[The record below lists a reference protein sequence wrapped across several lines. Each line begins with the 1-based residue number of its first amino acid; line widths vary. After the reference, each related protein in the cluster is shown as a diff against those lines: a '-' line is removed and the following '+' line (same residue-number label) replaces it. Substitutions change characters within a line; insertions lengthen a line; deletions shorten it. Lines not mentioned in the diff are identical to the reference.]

1 MCARVCRCEFGRK
14 VREVGEGE
22 LARVRLVAD
31 AEKADGVLDQVA
43 AVENV
48 RWSAAA
54 YWGVVRTVGYIDQ
67 TLCWLVVP
75 SSCSIV

>member
-1 MCARVCRCEFGRK
+1 LCARVCRCEFGRE

-31 AEKADGVLDQVA
+31 AEKANGVLDQVA

-48 RWSAAA
+48 RWSAA
-54 YWGVVRTVGYIDQ
+54 TD
-67 TLCWLVVP
+67 
-75 SSCSIV
+75 

>member
-1 MCARVCRCEFGRK
+1 LCARVCRCEFGRK

-31 AEKADGVLDQVA
+31 AEKADRVLDQVA
-43 AVENV
+43 VVEKV

-54 YWGVVRTVGYIDQ
+54 Y
-67 TLCWLVVP
+67 
-75 SSCSIV
+75 